1 MYYRLKKQFRLRGW
15 EKLPWALVERPQNR
29 VMFLNRKEFEAV
41 SCCNGY
47 MDTESVFVTP
57 EQKEIMEL
65 LAQKGIAEPCELGD
79 DLDPVQEYHFYPNR
93 FIRTAHWSVTGRCNF
108 RCKHCFMSAPEARLG
123 ELPHDTCMDI
133 IDQMADC
140 GVQHV
145 SLTGGEPLVRK
156 DFMEIVDRLLE
167 KEIDITTI
175 YSNGKLVTPELL
187 DALEARGICPKF
199 DMSFDGVGWHDWL
212 RGIDGAEKMV
222 TDAFQRCKERGFPTG
237 SELCLHRGNKDTLR
251 ESVNRLAGLGV
262 ESLKVNPVSSTDLWE
277 NYDKDYS
284 LSLDE
289 VLDLYLEYIPHFF
302 EDDMPINLMLGGL
315 FVGRK
320 GSTNYLIPAAK
331 YPKGTD
337 QCLNNAVC
345 GHARNT
351 LYLSPEGRML
361 PCMSL
366 SSMDVQY
373 QYPLITDIGLRKGL
387 TDSVYM
393 SLIDTRVS
401 AFISHNAECQACEYK
416 YICGAGCRASSME
429 YGDDIMGPD
438 RAVCKILK
446 EGYVQKVK
454 EAVQKG
460 MALRQ

>member
-1 MYYRLKKQFRLRGW
+1 MYYRLKREFRLRGW
-15 EKLPWALVERPQNR
+15 EKLPWALVERPRNR
-29 VMFLNRKEFEAV
+29 VMFLSRKEFKAI

-65 LAQKGIAEPCELGD
+65 MAQKGIVEPCELGD

-108 RCKHCFMSAPEARLG
+108 RCKHCFMSAPDAKLG
-123 ELPHDTCMDI
+123 ELPHEICMDI
-133 IDQMADC
+133 IDQLSGC

-187 DALEARGICPKF
+187 DALEARGIYPKF

-212 RGIDGAEKMV
+212 RGIDGAEQMV
-222 TDAFQRCKERGFPTG
+222 TDAFMICKERGFPTG
-237 SELCLHRGNKDTLR
+237 SELCLHQGNKDTLR
-251 ESVNRLAGLGV
+251 ASINRLAELGV
-262 ESLKVNPVSSTDLWE
+262 DSLKVNPVSATDLWK
-277 NYDKDYS
+277 NYDQDYS

-289 VLDLYLEYIPHFF
+289 VFDIYLDYIPHFF